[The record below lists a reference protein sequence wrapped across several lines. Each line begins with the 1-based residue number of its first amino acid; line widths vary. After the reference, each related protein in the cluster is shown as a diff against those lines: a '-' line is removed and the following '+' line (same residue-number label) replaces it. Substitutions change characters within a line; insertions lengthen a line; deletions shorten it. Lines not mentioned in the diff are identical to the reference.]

1 MVTEPAA
8 VTTFPMALVWSSP
21 AEDGAGLLCAP
32 AGPGRT
38 TLADSITPSDT
49 ARTCVRIGFHSL
61 KVRVFINTLERM
73 EQRGLV
79 FRELRRFSQYRQVS
93 QILRA
98 EKCLNRQLKTVACST
113 IDFG

>member
-1 MVTEPAA
+1 
-8 VTTFPMALVWSSP
+8 MALVWSSP

-38 TLADSITPSDT
+38 TLADSITPSDAHSITPSDT

-61 KVRVFINTLERM
+61 KVRVFINTLERT

-98 EKCLNRQLKTVACST
+98 ENASIYSLRLCPVQLL
-113 IDFG
+113 ILDEFLL

>member
-1 MVTEPAA
+1 
-8 VTTFPMALVWSSP
+8 MALVWSSP

-61 KVRVFINTLERM
+61 KVKVFINTLERS
-73 EQRGLV
+73 EQWGLV
-79 FRELRRFSQYRQVS
+79 LRGNYVDSQYRQVS

-98 EKCLNRQLKTVACST
+98 ENASIYSLRLLPCST

>member
-1 MVTEPAA
+1 
-8 VTTFPMALVWSSP
+8 MALVWSSP

-38 TLADSITPSDT
+38 TLADSITPSDADSITPSDT

-61 KVRVFINTLERM
+61 KVRVFINTLERT

-79 FRELRRFSQYRQVS
+79 FRELRRFSQYCQVS

-98 EKCLNRQLKTVACST
+98 EKCLNLQLKTVPCST